1 MENTT
6 RKTKKEL
13 LEEIAEL
20 RKEVERIDQRR
31 EFEKSAEFLKMQYDA
46 FVDAGFSDLDAFELL
61 TTMIKAAGKVG

>member
-20 RKEVERIDQRR
+20 RKEIDRIDQRKQ
-31 EFEKSAEFLKMQYDA
+31 FEDGAACLKMQFDA
-46 FVDAGFSDLDAFELL
+46 LVDAGFNDIDAFELL
-61 TTMIKAAGKVG
+61 TTLIKAAGKVG

>member
-1 MENTT
+1 MNT

-31 EFEKSAEFLKMQYDA
+31 EFEKSADALKMQYDA
-46 FVDAGFSDLDAFELL
+46 LVDAGFSDRDAFELL

>member
-1 MENTT
+1 MST

-31 EFEKSAEFLKMQYDA
+31 EFEKIAESLKMQYDA
-46 FVDAGFSDLDAFELL
+46 FVDAGFSELDAFELL